1 MIMNNECV
9 ICFETVDNLDKYYN
23 ICDCKYTAHIKCV
36 SKWNEKCIMCNKPI
50 NAVLISVSDR
60 RDLLFD
66 RSAIFITI
74 CVIIG
79 GIYAISVYGNLRI

>member
-1 MIMNNECV
+1 MNSECI
-9 ICFETVDNLDKYYN
+9 ICFETVDNPDKYHN
-23 ICDCKYTAHIKCV
+23 ICDCKYTVHTKCI
-36 SKWNEKCIMCNKPI
+36 SKWNEKCVMCNKQI
-50 NAVLISVSDR
+50 LIAVSDK

-66 RSAIFITI
+66 RCVIFITA

>member
-1 MIMNNECV
+1 MNNECI
-9 ICFETVDNLDKYYN
+9 ICFETVDNYDKYNN
-23 ICDCKYTAHIKCV
+23 ICDCKYTVHTKCI
-36 SKWNEKCIMCNKPI
+36 SKWNEKCVMCNKQI
-50 NAVLISVSDR
+50 LITVSDK

-66 RSAIFITI
+66 RCVIFVTV